1 MGTASVQFAKSQQQ
15 KKQDQHDDKPRWN
28 AQEKL
33 ALKKMRREAKAAGAT
48 LENNGEG
55 GLRPSLVLGVFRRD
69 KWSCRNEDCP
79 APKKNITIDHISGHP
94 DEIAANPKARRRK
107 DLKRG
112 IALGHVNEMDA
123 LHTLCARCH
132 DAVHGREREI
142 DSGKKPEPM
151 PGEKR

>member
-55 GLRPSLVLGVFRRD
+55 GLAPSLVLGIFRRD
-69 KWSCRNEDCP
+69 HFRCVNEDCP
-79 APKKNITIDHISGHP
+79 TPKKDLSLDHISGHP
-94 DEIAANPKARRRK
+94 KEIAADPEARHRK
-107 DLKRG
+107 DLKLG
-112 IALGHVNEMDA
+112 IKLGHVAKMEA
-123 LHTLCARCH
+123 LRTICARCH
-132 DAVHGREREI
+132 DRCHDREREI
-142 DSGKKPEPM
+142 DA
-151 PGEKR
+151 GEKPQPMRGKE